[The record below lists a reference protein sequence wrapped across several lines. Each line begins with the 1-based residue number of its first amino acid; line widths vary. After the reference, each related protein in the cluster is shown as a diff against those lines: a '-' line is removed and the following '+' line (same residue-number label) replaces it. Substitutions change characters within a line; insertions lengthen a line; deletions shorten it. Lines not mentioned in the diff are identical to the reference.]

1 MGNQVAVVAGG
12 ALIVMAIGA
21 FISMRTHESALTE
34 LRDAGTQTDATLNE
48 SRTRIEELDAELAG
62 ERRRTRQAETRV
74 KELLAEVKSARR
86 ELEAVQAAAEAPE
99 VADAAEAK
107 DWRAVVKNYPAFKP
121 EGMADAL
128 ADLDWEVVAESMSNM
143 PSLISQLA
151 EHLAEGRPMTELPAE
166 TVGSIQRYNGP
177 LVTTAL
183 KLSQKGVAGS
193 DVNGAFSHPGFMSNA
208 LAATLLAL
216 DMPLDDAQTAKL
228 NQLTDDYSA
237 RETKRVA
244 DYDED
249 TYIVERLV
257 DESRLKHRYFQEMY
271 ALLSTA
277 QHDAVRPESVRG
289 RTQLD
294 IFSESLAWAGKAG
307 PLLFT
312 DRADLTLKVSAWITR
327 RGGIGADNAARTQT
341 LVEAWVNEL
350 PDDMLAWEP
359 DGLVKTGMLQVDHV
373 TESATAVLELLR
385 TLDAELDLDAAGRKG
400 LRAVPGSIVF
410 YRNPAD
416 GG

>member
-1 MGNQVAVVAGG
+1 MGKQVLMVAGG
-12 ALIVMAIGA
+12 ALIVMAVGA
-21 FISMRTHESALTE
+21 FISMRTHASAMSE
-34 LRDAGTQTDATLNE
+34 LREAGEQTVSTLDQ

-62 ERRRTRQAETRV
+62 ERRRTRQAELRV
-74 KELLAEVKSARR
+74 KALLAEVETTRD
-86 ELEAVQAAAEAPE
+86 ELEVAMAAAEQPDVEDVE
-99 VADAAEAK
+99 VPTG
-107 DWRAVVKNYPAFKP
+107 WRVAVSKYPAFKP
-121 EGMADAL
+121 EGMGDAL
-128 ADLDWEVVAESMSNM
+128 ADLDWEVVAESMSKM
-143 PSLISQLA
+143 PALISQLA
-151 EHLAEGRPMTELPAE
+151 AHLAEGRPMTELPAE

-216 DMPLDDAQTAKL
+216 DMPLDAAQTAKL
-228 NQLTDDYSA
+228 DKLTADYSA

-244 DYDED
+244 AYDDD
-249 TYIVERLV
+249 TYVVERLV
-257 DESRLKHRYFQEMY
+257 DESRLKHDYFQEMY

-277 QHDAVRPESVRG
+277 QHEAVRPESVRG

-294 IFSESLAWAGKAG
+294 IFSESLAWAGKTG

-312 DRADLTLKVSAWITR
+312 DRADLTLKVNAWVTR
-327 RGGIGADNAARTQT
+327 RGGIDADNAERTRA
-341 LVEAWVNEL
+341 LVESWVSEL
-350 PDDMLAWEP
+350 PDELLAWEP

-373 TESATAVLELLR
+373 TESAVAVLELLR
-385 TLDAELDLDAAGRKG
+385 TLDAQLDLDAGGRKG
-400 LRAVPGSIVF
+400 LRAVPGSLVF
-410 YRNPAD
+410 YRSPAD